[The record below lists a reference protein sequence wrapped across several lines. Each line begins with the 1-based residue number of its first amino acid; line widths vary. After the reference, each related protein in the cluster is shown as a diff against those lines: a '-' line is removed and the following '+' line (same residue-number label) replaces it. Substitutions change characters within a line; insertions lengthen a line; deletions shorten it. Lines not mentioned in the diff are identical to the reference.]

1 LKNNEF
7 KITSNCL
14 HDTQDIGIFL
24 GNSAKSGFNYFLTG
38 DLGTGKTSLT
48 QGILKGLGYD
58 GYVHSPTFVL
68 MTEYECN
75 LHVNHI
81 DLYRL
86 PNQNQIDDLM
96 LDEHLESGEYLNII
110 EWADKSNYLQNIPH
124 LKINLKHMQHN
135 SRKLNLSTDFEMYH
149 ETISSIEDIDL
160 KCKGKCE
167 Q

>member
-1 LKNNEF
+1 MKNNEF

-96 LDEHLESGEYLNII
+96 LDEQLESGDCLNII
-110 EWADKSNYLQNIPH
+110 EWADKLNELLPMDCINILFQHKGNNKRGIILQN
-124 LKINLKHMQHN
+124 
-135 SRKLNLSTDFEMYH
+135 
-149 ETISSIEDIDL
+149 
-160 KCKGKCE
+160 
-167 Q
+167 